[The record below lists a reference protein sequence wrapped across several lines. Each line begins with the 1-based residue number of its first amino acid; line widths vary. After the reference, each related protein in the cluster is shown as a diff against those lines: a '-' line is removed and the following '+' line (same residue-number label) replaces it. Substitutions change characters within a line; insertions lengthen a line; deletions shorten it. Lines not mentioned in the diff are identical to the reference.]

1 MFNLNKSFLL
11 IKENKG
17 MNNEDALFWNII
29 SLKHNMIKYAK
40 RPSDCLLPEKIIIKL
55 Q

>member
-11 IKENKG
+11 IKKIKD
-17 MNNEDALFWNII
+17 MSNEDALFWNLI

-40 RPSDCLLPEKIIIKL
+40 RPSDCLLPEKVIIKL